1 MATKVPG
8 ALRRYLSELGSK
20 GGKASAKNRTPEER
34 SEKARQAAMARW
46 KKAGKKGR
54 AR

>member
-1 MATKVPG
+1 MATKIPG
-8 ALRRYLSELGSK
+8 ALRRYLSELGRK
-20 GGKASAKNRTPEER
+20 GGKASAKNLTAEER

-46 KKAGKKGR
+46 KKPKKKDR